1 MPLTAE
7 SDIEMSYQSENGVE
21 APGEAS
27 TPVSAAPDS
36 ASDGHVK
43 RKFAI
48 DLPTL
53 ESLGLS
59 PDDYQSFPE
68 ERLIKKIRGE
78 VEIKG
83 VIHCKT
89 NFADG
94 SWAMVN
100 LFSWKIIQPLVRDSN
115 RRSNW

>member
-1 MPLTAE
+1 MPQAAE
-7 SDIEMSYQSENGVE
+7 SDIEMSYHSENEVE
-21 APGEAS
+21 APDEAS
-27 TPVSAAPDS
+27 AQVLAAPDS
-36 ASDGHVK
+36 ASDGRVK

-59 PDDYQSFPE
+59 RDDYQSFPG
-68 ERLIKKIRGE
+68 ERLIKKIKEE

-89 NFADG
+89 SFVDG
-94 SWAMVN
+94 SCVMVN
-100 LFSWKIIQPLVRDSN
+100 FYSWKLFN
-115 RRSNW
+115 LL

>member
-1 MPLTAE
+1 MPPATE

-21 APGEAS
+21 APGEA
-27 TPVSAAPDS
+27 PAQVSATPDS
-36 ASDGHVK
+36 ASDGRVK

-59 PDDYQSFPE
+59 HDDYQSFPE
-68 ERLIKKIRGE
+68 ERLIKKIKGE

-94 SWAMVN
+94 SCTMVN
-100 LFSWKIIQPLVRDSN
+100 LFP
-115 RRSNW
+115 